1 MIKFKRVLVPT
12 DFSEHA
18 KLALDYAVS
27 LPFEEGGELLLVHS
41 IEPTVYPIHQVISR
55 TDELSIEN
63 QVRKTCQMQ
72 LDDLAKEVTNVNVR
86 TLIRDGYASEE
97 LVEMADEEGCDLIV
111 ISTHGRSG
119 IKHLLMGSTAERV
132 VRKASCPVLTVRKP
146 MPHPE

>member
-27 LPFEEGGELLLVHS
+27 LPFEDDGEVLLVHS

-55 TDELSIEN
+55 HDELSIEN

-72 LDDLAKEVTNVNVR
+72 LDDMAKAVTSVKVR

-97 LVEMADEEGCDLIV
+97 LVDVADDEACDLIV
-111 ISTHGRSG
+111 ISTHGHSG
-119 IKHLLMGSTAERV
+119 IKHLLLGSTAERV

-146 MPHPE
+146 MKQS